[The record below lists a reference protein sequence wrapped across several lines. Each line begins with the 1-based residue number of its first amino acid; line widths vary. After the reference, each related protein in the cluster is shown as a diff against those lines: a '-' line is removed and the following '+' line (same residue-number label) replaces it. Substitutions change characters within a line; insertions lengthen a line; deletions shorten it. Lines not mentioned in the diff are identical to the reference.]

1 VTSLFPLPP
10 TTRISGKPVPAFFPE
25 FGAVHSL
32 VYGEAPGPRGA
43 DKSGLPFWGD
53 GAGIPLYRAL
63 AQAGCAAV
71 PANAWLLWDGSR
83 LTDAGLR
90 PALSGVVLSNAFAAC
105 PTADGHKFR
114 APSKAELESS
124 ENLTRLRSELLQAA
138 QRGATQVVT
147 LGKCAAR
154 TLTPLAGETGL
165 RLVALAHPSAQGL
178 LSEAPN
184 RGRGLRLADL
194 QAAWIA
200 RLAGV
205 LSSRPQP

>member
-1 VTSLFPLPP
+1 VISLFPLPP
-10 TTRISGKPVPAFFPE
+10 ATRIAGKPVSALFPE
-25 FGAVHSL
+25 FGPVHSL

-53 GAGIPLYRAL
+53 GAGVPLYRAL

-83 LTDAGLR
+83 LTAAGLR
-90 PALSGVVLSNAFAAC
+90 PVLTGVVLSNAFAAC
-105 PTADGHKFR
+105 PTADGQKFR
-114 APSKAELESS
+114 APSRTELESA
-124 ENLTRLRSELLQAA
+124 ENVVRLRSELLQAA

-154 TLTPLAGETGL
+154 TLAPLAGEAGL
-165 RLVALAHPSAQGL
+165 RLVVLVHPSAQGL

-194 QAAWIA
+194 QAAWIE
-200 RLAGV
+200 RLAAV
-205 LSSRPQP
+205 LSGHSQP